1 MKRLNH
7 LYRKPSRVITALYE
21 RAGLILF
28 LGLAAASPGVLAA
41 DLKTILKNWT
51 DNIKAM
57 GPFLVVLFTVGG
69 LLCLGLGI
77 WKMAVARKRNEPL
90 SEGLTYAIVGSFLMA
105 VIALSGG
112 LSETT
117 FGSNQARSGLNELG
131 L

>member
-1 MKRLNH
+1 MKIHNVLKQP
-7 LYRKPSRVITALYE
+7 LKALAALYQ

-28 LGLAAASPGVLAA
+28 LALAAAPASHAA
-41 DLKTILKNWT
+41 DLKTIVKNWT
-51 DNIKAM
+51 DNIKSL
-57 GPFLVVLFTVGG
+57 GPFLVVVFTVGG

-77 WKMAVARKRNEPL
+77 WKMAVARKRNEPI